1 MKKHSFNFFT
11 IFSIF
16 LILSSCSV
24 SSNYYSIDYMEP
36 GKITFPKRITHI
48 AVLNNIH
55 PKDITHQSENLAFT
69 KTTAEDIFNGMIS
82 ALAETDYF
90 KQITIADTIW
100 AVPDS
105 LILPT
110 DTFKKMKDKIDADLI
125 ISLEAVNALDQNIEI
140 NYPNPATFYMES
152 INPFI
157 QIYNT
162 EKDVAF
168 IHGKKDTIDITD
180 SFILQL
186 TIPNKNK
193 RKPEDYTLTAGYLI
207 GRSIAKDLTPHWKTE
222 SRLSYT
228 DEPPFALANKA
239 VKNNDFDKAL
249 LECENIYNNNS
260 KMVYRIKAAYNAAG
274 YAEISDQIELAY
286 EWIQKALTLAQE
298 YYNIDMTST
307 TTKLKDS
314 NDLYVNCL
322 LYSKLLKQR
331 FENKEILNQQ
341 MNRFVIE
348 N

>member
-1 MKKHSFNFFT
+1 M
-11 IFSIF
+11 
-16 LILSSCSV
+16 
-24 SSNYYSIDYMEP
+24 
-36 GKITFPKRITHI
+36 
-48 AVLNNIH
+48 
-55 PKDITHQSENLAFT
+55 
-69 KTTAEDIFNGMIS
+69 
-82 ALAETDYF
+82 
-90 KQITIADTIW
+90 
-100 AVPDS
+100 
-105 LILPT
+105 
-110 DTFKKMKDKIDADLI
+110 
-125 ISLEAVNALDQNIEI
+125 
-140 NYPNPATFYMES
+140 
-152 INPFI
+152 
-157 QIYNT
+157 
-162 EKDVAF
+162 
-168 IHGKKDTIDITD
+168 
-180 SFILQL
+180 
-186 TIPNKNK
+186 
-193 RKPEDYTLTAGYLI
+193 
-207 GRSIAKDLTPHWKTE
+207 TPHWKTE